1 METERLIIDPI
12 RAADKEDYFI
22 NISHDKKVLETFICR
37 YADTLEDF
45 DFSSYPGRQDLFAIR
60 LKETGRLIGII
71 LYFDEKEDSCEIGY
85 GIGSAFWNQ
94 GYATEAVR
102 RFLEYLFR
110 EKGMQTVYA
119 SFFTGNDAS
128 RRVMEKSGM
137 TFDHFSEKELTY
149 LDVERDLTYYAIHRK
164 YITLRDEPEL
174 KDAAAAWFHSKW
186 GVPEQAY
193 LDCMTAYLNRET
205 EYGWYL
211 CLNGDRIIGG
221 MGVIENDFH
230 DRKDLTPNVCAVYT
244 EEAYRGQG
252 IAGRLLNMVVEDM
265 CSKGISPLYLV
276 TDHTGFYE
284 RYGWEFLCMVQGDG
298 EPEMTRM
305 YVHR

>member
-1 METERLIIDPI
+1 
-12 RAADKEDYFI
+12 
-22 NISHDKKVLETFICR
+22 
-37 YADTLEDF
+37 
-45 DFSSYPGRQDLFAIR
+45 
-60 LKETGRLIGII
+60 
-71 LYFDEKEDSCEIGY
+71 
-85 GIGSAFWNQ
+85 
-94 GYATEAVR
+94 
-102 RFLEYLFR
+102 
-110 EKGMQTVYA
+110 MQTVYA

-137 TFDHFSEKELTY
+137 TFNHFSEKELTY

-211 CLNGDRIIGG
+211 CLDGDRIIGG

-244 EEAYRGQG
+244 EEAYRSQG

-265 CSKGISPLYLV
+265 RSKGISPLYLV

-284 RYGWEFLCMVQGDG
+284 RYGWEFFCMVQGDG
-298 EPEMTRM
+298 EPGMTRM